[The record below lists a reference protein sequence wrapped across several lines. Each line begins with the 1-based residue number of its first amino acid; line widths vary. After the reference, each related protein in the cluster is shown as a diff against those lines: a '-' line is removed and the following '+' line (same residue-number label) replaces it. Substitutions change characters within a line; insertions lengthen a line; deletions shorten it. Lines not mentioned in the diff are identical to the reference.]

1 MDQVVICRFRVT
13 QISEVVM
20 VRKTEIEDKE
30 EEVVA
35 VHLGKFEK
43 IYVPKEEL
51 EISLKRWCVIASKY
65 FTLVST
71 EWELSVP
78 VLRIK
83 NATDI
88 V

>member
-35 VHLGKFEK
+35 VRLGKFEK

-51 EISLKRWCVIASKY
+51 EISLKRW
-65 FTLVST
+65 
-71 EWELSVP
+71 
-78 VLRIK
+78 
-83 NATDI
+83 
-88 V
+88 